1 MYVYGTQMRF
11 QEIIQNYS
19 VLRIARFYYRT
30 SIAIKTEK
38 LCLMLTII
46 WTDWVDGSNLFNL
59 IAIGILPIWINEL
72 TNFVGIGN
80 AGDRNGLN
88 SFYII

>member
-1 MYVYGTQMRF
+1 M
-11 QEIIQNYS
+11 
-19 VLRIARFYYRT
+19 
-30 SIAIKTEK
+30 
-38 LCLMLTII
+38 LMLTII